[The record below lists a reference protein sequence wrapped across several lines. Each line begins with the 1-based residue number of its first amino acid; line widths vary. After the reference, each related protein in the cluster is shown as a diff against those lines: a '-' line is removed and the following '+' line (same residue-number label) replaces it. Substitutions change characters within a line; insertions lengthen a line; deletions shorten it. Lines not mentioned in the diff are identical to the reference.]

1 MKILVK
7 PCGDYQTNCY
17 IVRYNDFELIIDPG
31 VDAFSWI
38 KQNIKNPKAI
48 LNTHGHF
55 DHIWD
60 NKKVKEYYNIPIYC
74 PKDDAFMLQ
83 NDPFNQNIPK
93 SEADILVKE
102 DESFDF
108 NDLKVTFFHFPGHTP
123 GCSAIKIKNNLFSG
137 DFIFKGSIGRVDFP
151 YSNPSSMKQSIQKI
165 LLWKE
170 DCIIYPGHGPKTTLF
185 KENSS
190 LKAWFNFL

>member
-1 MKILVK
+1 MEILVK
-7 PCGDYQTNCY
+7 ACGDYQTNCY
-17 IVRYNDFELIIDPG
+17 IVKYKDFELIIDPG
-31 VDAFSWI
+31 VDAFNWI
-38 KQNIKNPKAI
+38 KQNVKNPKAI

-60 NKKVKEYYNIPIYC
+60 NKKVKEFYNIAIYC

-93 SEADILVKE
+93 SKADILVKE
-102 DESFDF
+102 DESFYFD
-108 NDLKVTFFHFPGHTP
+108 DLKVTFYHFAGHTP
-123 GCSAIKIKNNLFSG
+123 GCSAIEIKNNLFSG

-151 YSNPSSMKQSIQKI
+151 YSNPADMKKSLKKI
-165 LLWKE
+165 LSWEK

-185 KENSS
+185 KEKSS
-190 LKAWFNFL
+190 LKAWFNYL